1 VPSLRDLCI
10 AYVSSAVVV
19 NLENSLGVLQLGDT
33 HNIPHL
39 EERALFFIRK
49 SFSGLRKV
57 HPARDLEAA
66 LGKDKYQAL
75 ERVHSEIDAAKAR
88 MRQGTVLE
96 SHPPEHDPRVAAS
109 LHSAA
114 AAATVAA
121 AATRLK
127 DGDANREPVI
137 STAKSAAAAPP
148 RHRFSFGG
156 GGEKCHKCAK
166 TVYAAER
173 IATHGKAWHSACFRC
188 MVCEQKLAMHSVEL
202 DGEHNLYCKVHFHQA
217 WKQRG
222 EGGARHQ
229 GEYRGRTEASSA
241 SSSSSA
247 AAAAVAAGTP
257 ASLGSDVGTR
267 TSSLPASTSAFCV
280 GHHASKEASRVSA
293 GAASWPAPSEAA
305 AAGAASA
312 GAAAAGAAAAGAAA
326 AGAAAAGAAPPALD
340 RRLGVSP
347 YAPQAPSVSAWVAS
361 RAEICVRCSRTVY
374 ALERRAARTCFGDL
388 QVFHDSCFRCAEW

>member
-1 VPSLRDLCI
+1 MPSLRDLCI

-39 EERALFFIRK
+39 EERALLFITK

-57 HPARDLEAA
+57 YPARDLEAA

-173 IATHGKAWHSACFRC
+173 ITTHGKAWHSACFRC

-241 SSSSSA
+241 SSSA

-257 ASLGSDVGTR
+257 ASLGSGVGTR

-280 GHHASKEASRVSA
+280 GHHASKEASRV
-293 GAASWPAPSEAA
+293 
-305 AAGAASA
+305 SA